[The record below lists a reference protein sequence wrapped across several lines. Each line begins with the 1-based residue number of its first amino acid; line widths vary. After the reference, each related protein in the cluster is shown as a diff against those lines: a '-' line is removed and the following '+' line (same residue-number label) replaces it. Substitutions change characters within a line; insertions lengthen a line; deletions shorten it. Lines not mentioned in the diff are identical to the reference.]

1 MLCHFWLGK
10 VAGSRWM
17 EPDQESASWNYMG
30 EVHIQQRLLLV
41 ADGDDDVLKTNTFL
55 PPSQDVIDH
64 NRVIT
69 SNVSTIE
76 LR

>member
-1 MLCHFWLGK
+1 MDG
-10 VAGSRWM
+10 AGSRKCILKL
-17 EPDQESASWNYMG
+17 YG
-30 EVHIQQRLLLV
+30 EAYIQQRLLLV